1 MENSLLPPVDLQNY
15 CSISQ
20 ASFARTEQDGAHN
33 SEDGDGKEEEEGDGS
48 TGERTQGGLTLRRS
62 CEVKEMS
69 NGRTHT
75 ALRPTPGTIVRP
87 GQLRIRNMQTR
98 EKKAT
103 QMLAI
108 VLGKDPSIKLGAE

>member
-1 MENSLLPPVDLQNY
+1 MDLQNY

-20 ASFARTEQDGAHN
+20 ASFAHTEQDGPHDG
-33 SEDGDGKEEEEGDGS
+33 EDGDGEEEEEGDRS
-48 TGERTQGGLTLRRS
+48 TGERTQGGVTLRRS

-75 ALRPTPGTIVRP
+75 TLRPTPGPVVRP

-108 VLGKDPSIKLGAE
+108 VLGKDPTINLGTK